1 VQRRTFAEQTCP
13 LSLKIYE
20 ISMTYIIYP
29 NLGQYLFSSWAAVV
43 QKMNIKDCTLT
54 KIALLKL
61 IRRLPNAAPVT
72 DRSWPTDHHPN
83 KEHWIGWLEEY
94 DGPGYYNRRHPSAH
108 RDAAFV
114 YNHLHCPPMLSWV
127 AEHAQVPAKVLR
139 EACTAAGPE
148 FNKPRGA
155 AAFRKSCHG

>member
-1 VQRRTFAEQTCP
+1 
-13 LSLKIYE
+13 
-20 ISMTYIIYP
+20 MTYIIYP
-29 NLGQYLFSSWAAVV
+29 NLGEYLFSSLAAAV

-72 DRSWPTDHHPN
+72 DRWWPTDHHPN

-108 RDAAFV
+108 RDAAFIITTSTARRCFHGLPNTPKYLQGSSGSV
-114 YNHLHCPPMLSWV
+114 YGRGDLS
-127 AEHAQVPAKVLR
+127 LTSR
-139 EACTAAGPE
+139 AG
-148 FNKPRGA
+148 RRHSA
-155 AAFRKSCHG
+155 KSCHG